1 MHDALAALQAEQ
13 LREPE
18 EGTNHKDQQTN
29 LNSGYTF
36 VIQDFPSGRKVE
48 RQIIWQPALP
58 GDALKLS
65 AAQATQLPFDAPP
78 HPLRYWPAAQR
89 EDAVEQEVQLR
100 APVKATDQQILT

>member
-1 MHDALAALQAEQ
+1 MA
-13 LREPE
+13 
-18 EGTNHKDQQTN
+18 
-29 LNSGYTF
+29 
-36 VIQDFPSGRKVE
+36 RKVE

-100 APVKATDQQILT
+100 APVKSNRSANPHVIT